1 MRRGRT
7 GAIMPRASMSR
18 VTVKKMKAAAARRPG
33 GGLGVSAMSGSM
45 GVTISGSVIIGF
57 GATDSG
63 VVIDGDEFC
72 GDSAMGLMAVYVSFM
87 ARSWIFR
94 R

>member
-1 MRRGRT
+1 
-7 GAIMPRASMSR
+7 
-18 VTVKKMKAAAARRPG
+18 
-33 GGLGVSAMSGSM
+33 MSGSM